1 VSSQLRKDFG
11 VFQWSDLDVHF
22 DNKLD
27 KQDLR
32 RVKIRPQIFGCFRIE
47 NIVENFCRILKLVC
61 NTTKTRIT
69 MLKAIQVAFSDQNIR
84 NSLHLNI
91 YKVRITKK
99 LIIVLTFG
107 SILFFTLQLQKRFNE
122 K

>member
-1 VSSQLRKDFG
+1 
-11 VFQWSDLDVHF
+11 
-22 DNKLD
+22 
-27 KQDLR
+27 
-32 RVKIRPQIFGCFRIE
+32 
-47 NIVENFCRILKLVC
+47 
-61 NTTKTRIT
+61 